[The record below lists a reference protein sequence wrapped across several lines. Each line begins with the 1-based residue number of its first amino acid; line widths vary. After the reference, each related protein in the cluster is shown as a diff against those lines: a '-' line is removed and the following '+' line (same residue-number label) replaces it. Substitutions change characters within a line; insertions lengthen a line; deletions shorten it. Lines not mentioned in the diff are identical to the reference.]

1 MKENYPKFLSNQAIG
16 EDLFLGHSQEK
27 TADVIINDIK
37 NSEFGIIGI
46 DGSWG
51 SGKSNLVKIIQKKLS
66 VNKFSF
72 FIYDVWGH
80 QEDEQRRSI
89 LEELTQ
95 FISSNKL
102 VDENKWQKKLKKL
115 LARTK
120 ETNTQKKPILSLGI
134 IISLVALLLI
144 PFLKSVGDSI
154 TNCWKYIV
162 YLSPFLILLF
172 SYLYFFFFKFFKTE
186 NPYINAGNELFK
198 LYQKDKIEETTYE
211 TISEEEP
218 SVKKFREWMNDIN
231 SDLKENKL
239 VLVFDNF
246 DRLPKDKILQLWSSI
261 HVFFSENKYE
271 NIKVI
276 IPFDR
281 EHIRN
286 AFNDLNSQEEKEE
299 FGNSYSEDYI
309 NKTFDVVYRVA
320 PPILSDWKSFFETK
334 WKECF
339 GNDYNVDEFTRTRQV
354 YELLNN
360 KITPRE
366 IIVLINEIATLKV
379 LHNFNI
385 PANYLALFVINKPII
400 LKKPISEITN
410 PTYLKGLE
418 FIYKNDE
425 NLPKYITSIVYQLEP
440 ENSLEIIYSEKL
452 KDALLNK
459 KIEELKEI
467 SQAKFF
473 TEILEGVYPEI
484 PKDYLPSLILS
495 LDEIPE
501 ESFISKEKHKLV
513 WSDIIKSSNDLKND
527 THNLQE
533 YQKIIIK
540 RTPETEKQKSYIG
553 KITKEFEYEED
564 WNSINYSKN
573 IDLLQKYLDDNKIE
587 IQVSDLID
595 YNETDSV
602 EDFIRLLRDKKENY
616 ITYKIDYDAADF
628 DNHLKDLKV
637 EELKNIDY
645 LKYLDRDRYE
655 FKNFKSQLDKFLI
668 EHKSN
673 NDFLK
678 TILDLL
684 KNFKGIIDTKTITD
698 SELYS
703 KISSLTEKDDL
714 YYDIVAIRLSRTFSL
729 GNYSSYFTTA
739 TNNEDSTFVK
749 KITGKIQY
757 YISYGDF
764 LLKANEMHTLPLY
777 KKVAQEICLN
787 KLGKSLLLIKVLP
800 EFRVICEKLEI
811 KPEDLINDLNRWNSG
826 HLLVNTIN
834 SLPNYFFENA
844 IKIKNALTGK
854 CISLKK
860 EYYDSLS
867 KEKWIEV
874 FSDFDSDEF
883 KLLEMLTYN
892 NWSSDSLEAIKSIL
906 IEKTENFD
914 SDLIS
919 NQESFDKI
927 IKSMINKGHKFKST
941 FDSVRDTFIKNNNI
955 NNDSFYFFG
964 NWLFKYANLKKEGV
978 MRTIFISDLLE
989 DEHSLDIL
997 KDNYKEINK
1006 IISFSVDE
1014 SQDFK
1019 NAVIE
1024 KSKNNAD
1031 VNTLANLL
1039 GLIKE
1044 KKDK

>member
-46 DGSWG
+46 DGGWG
-51 SGKSNLVKIIQKKLS
+51 SGKTNLVKIIKKKLS

-102 VDENKWQKKLKKL
+102 VDEKKWDKKLKKL
-115 LARTK
+115 LAKTK

-134 IISLVALLLI
+134 IISLVSLLLI
-144 PFLKSVGDSI
+144 PFLKSVGDNI
-154 TNCWKYIV
+154 TSSWKYLV

-172 SYLYFFFFKFFKTE
+172 SYLYFFFKFFKDE
-186 NPYINAGNELFK
+186 NPYIKAGNELFK
-198 LYQKDKIEETTYE
+198 LYQKDKIEVTTYE

-286 AFNDLNSQEEKEE
+286 AFIDLNSKEEKEE

-320 PPILSDWKSFFETK
+320 PPILTDWKGFFEEK
-334 WKECF
+334 WKQCF
-339 GNDYNVDEFTRTRQV
+339 GEDYNVNEFTRTRQV

-379 LHNFNI
+379 LHNFII

-400 LKKPISEITN
+400 LKNPIPEITN

-459 KIEELKEI
+459 KVDELKEI
-467 SQAKFF
+467 SEAKFF

-484 PKDYLPSLILS
+484 PKDYFPNLILS
-495 LDEIPE
+495 LDVIPE
-501 ESFISKEKHKLV
+501 ERFVPTEKHKIV
-513 WSDIIKSSNDLKND
+513 WSDIIKSSYELENI
-527 THNLQE
+527 THNLQD
-533 YQKIIIK
+533 YQKVILK
-540 RTPETEKQKSYIG
+540 RILDIEKQKSYIR
-553 KITKEFEYEED
+553 KITKEFEYEKD
-564 WNSINYSKN
+564 WNSLNYSKN
-573 IDLLQKYLDDNKIE
+573 IDLLQKYLDENKIE
-587 IQVSDLID
+587 IQVSDLLEN
-595 YNETDSV
+595 NETDSV
-602 EDFIRLLRDKKENY
+602 EDFIKLLRNKKDDY
-616 ITYKIDYDAADF
+616 PLYKIDYDV
-628 DNHLKDLKV
+628 DNLDTYLSELEIDDLKD
-637 EELKNIDY
+637 IDY
-645 LKYLDRDRYE
+645 LKYLDIEYYGLE
-655 FKNFKSQLDKFLI
+655 SFKKRLDNFLVDY
-668 EHKSN
+668 KSN
-673 NDFLK
+673 NDYLK
-678 TILDLL
+678 TILNLL
-684 KNFKGIIDTKTITD
+684 KNFKGVIDTKTISD
-698 SELYS
+698 SELYARFN
-703 KISSLTEKDDL
+703 SLNESNDL
-714 YYDIVAIRLSRTFSL
+714 YYDIVAIRLSRTSSL
-729 GNYSSYFTTA
+729 SGHSSYFTAA
-739 TNNEDSTFVK
+739 TNKEDLVFVK
-749 KITGKIQY
+749 NIASRIQN

-764 LLKANEMHTLPLY
+764 ILKANEMYTLPLY
-777 KKVAQEICLN
+777 KKVAQEICVTKTGREL
-787 KLGKSLLLIKVLP
+787 SLSKVLP
-800 EFRVICEKLEI
+800 EFENICQKSLI
-811 KPEDLINDLNRWNSG
+811 KPEDLINDLNRWGSG
-826 HLLVNTIN
+826 NLSIDIIN
-834 SLPNYFFENA
+834 SLSNYFFENA
-844 IKIKNALTGK
+844 IKIDNRLTEK

-860 EYYDSLS
+860 EYYDNLS
-867 KEKWIEV
+867 KEKWIEI
-874 FSDFDSDEF
+874 FSDFDSEEF
-883 KLLEMLTYN
+883 KLLKILGYN
-892 NWSSDSLEAIKSIL
+892 NWSS
-906 IEKTENFD
+906 N
-914 SDLIS
+914 
-919 NQESFDKI
+919 
-927 IKSMINKGHKFKST
+927 
-941 FDSVRDTFIKNNNI
+941 
-955 NNDSFYFFG
+955 
-964 NWLFKYANLKKEGV
+964 
-978 MRTIFISDLLE
+978 
-989 DEHSLDIL
+989 
-997 KDNYKEINK
+997 
-1006 IISFSVDE
+1006 
-1014 SQDFK
+1014 
-1019 NAVIE
+1019 
-1024 KSKNNAD
+1024 
-1031 VNTLANLL
+1031 
-1039 GLIKE
+1039 
-1044 KKDK
+1044 

>member
-154 TNCWKYIV
+154 TNYWKYIV

-286 AFNDLNSQEEKEE
+286 AFIDLNSKEENEE

-320 PPILSDWKSFFETK
+320 PPILTDWKSFFETK

-440 ENSLEIIYSEKL
+440 ESSLEIIYSEKL

-459 KIEELKEI
+459 KIEDLKEI

-484 PKDYLPSLILS
+484 PKDYLPNLILS
-495 LDEIPE
+495 LNEIPE
-501 ESFISKEKHKLV
+501 ESFISTEKHKIV
-513 WSDIIKSSNDLKND
+513 WSDIVKSSNGLKND
-527 THNLQE
+527 THNLQD

-540 RTPETEKQKSYIG
+540 RIPEIEKQKSYIR
-553 KITKEFEYEED
+553 KITKEFEYEEE
-564 WNSINYSKN
+564 WNSINYINN
-573 IDLLQKYLDDNKIE
+573 IDLLQKYLDENKIE
-587 IQVSDLID
+587 IQVTDLID

-602 EDFIRLLRDKKENY
+602 EDFVKLLRDKKENY
-616 ITYKIDYDAADF
+616 SIYKIDYDVDDF
-628 DNHLKDLKV
+628 DTYLSELEIDD
-637 EELKNIDY
+637 LKNIDY
-645 LKYLDRDRYE
+645 LKYLDIEYYGLESFKKKLNKFLIDYKSNNDYLKTILSL
-655 FKNFKSQLDKFLI
+655 FKNFK
-668 EHKSN
+668 
-673 NDFLK
+673 
-678 TILDLL
+678 
-684 KNFKGIIDTKTITD
+684 GVIDTQTISD
-698 SELYS
+698 SELYTRF
-703 KISSLTEKDDL
+703 SSLNESNDL
-714 YYDIVAIRLSRTFSL
+714 YYDLVAIRLSRTLLL
-729 GNYSSYFTTA
+729 GNYSSYFTVA
-739 TNNEDSTFVK
+739 TNKEDAVFVK
-749 KITGKIQY
+749 QIAYTIQN

-764 LLKANEMHTLPLY
+764 LLKANEMHSLPLY
-777 KKVAQEICLN
+777 KKVAQEICVTKTGREL
-787 KLGKSLLLIKVLP
+787 SLSKVLP
-800 EFRVICEKLEI
+800 EFENICQKSLI
-811 KPEDLINDLNRWNSG
+811 KPEDLINDLNRWGSG
-826 HLLVNTIN
+826 NLSIDIIN
-834 SLPNYFFENA
+834 SLSNYFFENA
-844 IKIKNALTGK
+844 IKIDNRLTEK

-860 EYYDSLS
+860 EYYDNLS
-867 KEKWIEV
+867 KEKWIEI
-874 FSDFDSDEF
+874 FSDFDSEEF
-883 KLLEMLTYN
+883 KLLKILGYN
-892 NWSSDSLEAIKSIL
+892 NWSSNSLEAMKSVL
-906 IEKTENFD
+906 VDKAENFD
-914 SDLIS
+914 SDLIKT
-919 NQESFDKI
+919 QDTFEKI
-927 IKSMINKGHKFKST
+927 IESMINKGHKFKST

>member
-46 DGSWG
+46 DGGWG
-51 SGKSNLVKIIQKKLS
+51 SGKTNLVKIIKKKLS

-102 VDENKWQKKLKKL
+102 VDEKKWDKKLKKL
-115 LARTK
+115 LAKTK

-134 IISLVALLLI
+134 IISLVSLLLI
-144 PFLKSVGDSI
+144 PFLKSVGDNI
-154 TNCWKYIV
+154 TSSWKYLV

-172 SYLYFFFFKFFKTE
+172 SYLYFFFKFFKDE
-186 NPYINAGNELFK
+186 NPYIKAGNELFK
-198 LYQKDKIEETTYE
+198 LYQKDKIEVTTYE

-286 AFNDLNSQEEKEE
+286 AFIDLNSKEEKEE

-320 PPILSDWKSFFETK
+320 PPILTDWKGFFEEK
-334 WKECF
+334 WKQCF
-339 GNDYNVDEFTRTRQV
+339 GEDYNVNEFTRTRQV

-379 LHNFNI
+379 LHNFII

-400 LKKPISEITN
+400 LKNPIPEITN

-459 KIEELKEI
+459 KVDELKEI
-467 SQAKFF
+467 SEAKFF

-484 PKDYLPSLILS
+484 PKDYFPNLILS
-495 LDEIPE
+495 LDVIPE
-501 ESFISKEKHKLV
+501 ERFVPTEKHKIV
-513 WSDIIKSSNDLKND
+513 WSDIIKSSYELENI
-527 THNLQE
+527 THNLQD
-533 YQKIIIK
+533 YQKVILK
-540 RTPETEKQKSYIG
+540 RILDIEKQKSYIR
-553 KITKEFEYEED
+553 KITKEFEYEKD
-564 WNSINYSKN
+564 WNSLNYSKN
-573 IDLLQKYLDDNKIE
+573 IDLLQKYLDENKIE
-587 IQVSDLID
+587 IQVSDLLEN
-595 YNETDSV
+595 NETDSV
-602 EDFIRLLRDKKENY
+602 EDFIKLLRNKKDDY
-616 ITYKIDYDAADF
+616 PLYKIDYDV
-628 DNHLKDLKV
+628 DNLDTYLSELEIDDLKD
-637 EELKNIDY
+637 IDY
-645 LKYLDRDRYE
+645 LKYLDIEYYGLE
-655 FKNFKSQLDKFLI
+655 SFKKRLDNFLVDY
-668 EHKSN
+668 KSN
-673 NDFLK
+673 NDYLK
-678 TILDLL
+678 TILNLL
-684 KNFKGIIDTKTITD
+684 KNFKGVIDTKTISD
-698 SELYS
+698 SELYARFN
-703 KISSLTEKDDL
+703 SLNESNDL
-714 YYDIVAIRLSRTFSL
+714 YYDIVAIRLSRTSSL
-729 GNYSSYFTTA
+729 SGHSSYFTAA
-739 TNNEDSTFVK
+739 TNKEDLVFVK
-749 KITGKIQY
+749 NIASRIQN

-764 LLKANEMHTLPLY
+764 ILKANEMYTLPLY
-777 KKVAQEICLN
+777 KKVAQEICVTKTGREL
-787 KLGKSLLLIKVLP
+787 SLSKVLP
-800 EFRVICEKLEI
+800 EFENICQKSLI
-811 KPEDLINDLNRWNSG
+811 KPEDLINDLNRWGSG
-826 HLLVNTIN
+826 NLSIDIIN
-834 SLPNYFFENA
+834 SLSNYFFENA
-844 IKIKNALTGK
+844 IKIHNRLTEK

-860 EYYDSLS
+860 EYYDNLS
-867 KEKWIEV
+867 KEKWIEI
-874 FSDFDSDEF
+874 FSDFDSEEF
-883 KLLEMLTYN
+883 KLLEILGYN
-892 NWSSDSLEAIKSIL
+892 NWSSNSLEAMKSVL
-906 IEKTENFD
+906 VDKAENFD
-914 SDLIS
+914 SDLIKT
-919 NQESFDKI
+919 QDTFEKI
-927 IKSMINKGHKFKST
+927 IESMIKKGHKFKST
-941 FDSVRDTFIKNNNI
+941 FDTVRDTFIKNNNI
-955 NNDSFYFFG
+955 SNDSFYFFG
-964 NWLFKYANLKKEGV
+964 NWLFKYAKLNTEGV

-989 DEHSLDIL
+989 DEDSLDIL

-1006 IISFSVDE
+1006 IISFSEDE

-1019 NAVIE
+1019 NAIIE

-1031 VNTLANLL
+1031 VKTLANLL